1 MEDVKDQSKE
11 QSSKVRKKYEE
22 DLANLTRVLGGSMLF
37 KPTKLVPDE
46 VMNAVKEL
54 AKEEKQ
60 KLIDSFKTRA
70 TEAIQKQ
77 REHLKNVERLKK
89 EFNDKVEQSM
99 KDFSTTVTGLF
110 KDLSKIEN
118 IEKDYYDILI
128 GKTSSDE
135 NEEKNEDIPP
145 AQL

>member
-1 MEDVKDQSKE
+1 MTNNHE
-11 QSSKVRKKYEE
+11 
-22 DLANLTRVLGGSMLF
+22 
-37 KPTKLVPDE
+37 KPTCTKPMLGVVLNEDCLTT
-46 VMNAVKEL
+46 M

-99 KDFSTTVTGLF
+99 KDFSTTVAGLF